1 MNSQN
6 SLSHIILAY
15 KKTSFAFIFFISFTL
30 LSFKTQNV
38 EALFI
43 PTLSASV
50 DQSAVSVNGNQV
62 INSTGKTTEIPLS
75 ITVNTNNK
83 TGYTATL
90 NSETN
95 ETALVNN
102 NSTNGAKINSVSTN
116 LSLNNLPNNSW
127 GYKFG
132 SSTNYAPIPAL
143 STPAQILQTS
153 GKTNGNESNQ
163 LSIGMK
169 LSDNLES
176 GRYTNKLIFSI
187 LTNNYDRIAVITEG
201 PDFNTKLKSLET
213 TTNKIE
219 HFKKGTVA
227 PAVSM
232 STVNIDD
239 EYSDYEIKL
248 WLDPAD
254 KTAYYY
260 VETEKVYLNADS
272 SEMFFSKYGEQKI
285 KNILDLDLSNFDTS
299 QVTNMSSMFRG
310 MSNLTT
316 LNLSNFDTSQVT
328 NMDSMLA
335 SVSNLTTIDLSS
347 FDTSKVTDISA
358 MFYDL
363 SNLITLN
370 LSNFDT
376 SRVTNMQD
384 MFYGMRNL
392 TTIDL
397 SSFDTSKV
405 TRMRA
410 MFYGMR
416 NLTTLNLSSFD
427 TSKVTDMS
435 LMFYNMSSLTT
446 LNLSNFD
453 TSQVINMYSMFD
465 SVSNL
470 TTLDLSNFDTSKV
483 TNMSSMFN
491 NMTNLTS
498 LNVSSFNTENVE
510 NMSGMFSQVQKLEH
524 LNLSH
529 FRTDKVTNMGSMF
542 HQMIKLKT
550 IDLSHFNTANVT
562 DMSSMFS
569 MDDNLTELDL
579 RSFTTPK
586 VENFGYMFASFTT
599 DNRLTRIYTS
609 GDWDISRAVS
619 AGVVAPKNV
628 LVFAN
633 RVNLV
638 GNNGWSSSTPNNVGL
653 EALRID
659 RPGAPGYF
667 TLRS

>member
-43 PTLSASV
+43 PTLSASA
-50 DQSAVSVNGNQV
+50 DQANLQVNGNQV
-62 INSTGKTTEIPLS
+62 INSTNKTIEIPLNLT
-75 ITVNTNNK
+75 INTNNR

-90 NSETN
+90 SAETEN
-95 ETALVNN
+95 TALTNN
-102 NSTNGAKINSVSTN
+102 NSTTGAKIDSVSTN
-116 LSLNNLPNNSW
+116 LPLGNLPNNSW

-542 HQMIKLKT
+542 YQMIKLKT

-659 RPGAPGYF
+659 RSGAPGYF
-667 TLRS
+667 TLRP

>member
-6 SLSHIILAY
+6 SLSHIILVY

-38 EALFI
+38 EALFV
-43 PTLSASV
+43 PTLSASA
-50 DQSAVSVNGNQV
+50 DQANLQVNGNQV
-62 INSTGKTTEIPLS
+62 INSTNKTIEIPLS
-75 ITVNTNNK
+75 LTVNTNNK

-219 HFKKGTVA
+219 HFKKSTVA
-227 PAVSM
+227 PTASM
-232 STVNIDD
+232 NVVNIEDEESDD
-239 EYSDYEIKL
+239 EIKL

-299 QVTNMSSMFRG
+299 QVTNMSSMFRD

-542 HQMIKLKT
+542 YQMIKLKT

-659 RPGAPGYF
+659 RSGAPGYF
-667 TLRS
+667 TLRP